1 MRLVSSLPA
10 VGALLLLAA
19 CSAPSFTT
27 EVRGEAVVP
36 GDPAPSSPL
45 LNSLPSIGSFTNL
58 DFNQDQEFKNQGV
71 SKDEV
76 SSVKVDRLQLRV
88 VSPPGQD
95 LAFLDEVRFYAKAG
109 DQEVLIA
116 GASGLAELGAGR
128 QVLELGVRG
137 VELQPFVTA
146 PSMSILLRGRG
157 RVPAQDVR
165 LQAVVT
171 FDVEVNVL

>member
-19 CSAPSFTT
+19 CSSPSFST
-27 EVRGEAVVP
+27 ELRGEAVVP
-36 GDPAPSSPL
+36 GDPASASAL
-45 LNSLPSIGSFTNL
+45 LNSLPAIGSFTHL

-76 SSVKVDRLQLRV
+76 SSVQVSRLQLRV

-95 LAFLDEVRFYAKAG
+95 LAFLEEVRFYAKAG

-128 QVLELGVRG
+128 QELDLGLRDA
-137 VELQPFVTA
+137 ELQPYVTA
-146 PSMSILLRGRG
+146 PSMSILVRGRG

-171 FDVEVNVL
+171 LDVEVNVL

>member
-10 VGALLLLAA
+10 MGALLLLAA
-19 CSAPSFTT
+19 CGTPSFST
-27 EVRGEAVVP
+27 ELRGEAVVP
-36 GDPAPSSPL
+36 GDPATASTL
-45 LNSLPSIGSFTNL
+45 LNSLPAIGSFTQL

-76 SSVKVDRLQLRV
+76 SSVTVDRLQLRV

-95 LAFLDEVRFYAKAG
+95 LAFLDEVSFYAKAG

-128 QVLELGVRG
+128 HELDLALRG
-137 VELQPFVTA
+137 VELQPYVTA
-146 PSMSILLRGRG
+146 PSMSILVRGRG

-171 FDVEVNVL
+171 LDVKVNVL